1 MGASHGFKRRL
12 GLASFLK
19 SNTHLTDDLDDLATL
34 KSLTT
39 YLRENK
45 TFKIRDNTDFHK
57 LGARFDTLD
66 LAIGVGLSRFEFC
79 SEETTTKTNNSV
91 KTDTAK
97 SKVPP
102 SEDENNLNS
111 AIDEVVAELRS
122 IAFNIR
128 DSGATHMRRT
138 ECKTAIEKLSYR
150 LEFAARTRPKRKK
163 GIFGVAEGTSDVIR
177 SFVAR
182 HEQDASMENG
192 VDNSSN
198 AV

>member
-19 SNTHLTDDLDDLATL
+19 SNTHLTDKLDDLATL

-45 TFKIRDNTDFHK
+45 TFKIRDKTDFHK
-57 LGARFDTLD
+57 LGARIDTLD
-66 LAIGVGLSRFEFC
+66 IAIGVGLSRFEFC
-79 SEETTTKTNNSV
+79 GEETTINTF
-91 KTDTAK
+91 KTDTAR

-102 SEDENNLNS
+102 SEEENNLNS

-150 LEFAARTRPKRKK
+150 LEFAARTRSKRRK
-163 GIFGVAEGTSDVIR
+163 GIFGTAEGTSDVIR

-182 HEQDASMENG
+182 REQDANMENG
-192 VDNSSN
+192 VESSSN